1 MCLDNISKYFTFDN
15 MKRKKNKKTKK
26 QKNNNNKKKKTG
38 LNGSPVDCNAI
49 NTSNILDIHRYL
61 MKEI

>member
-1 MCLDNISKYFTFDN
+1 MCLDNISKYFAFDN
-15 MKRKKNKKTKK
+15 MKRKKTKK
-26 QKNNNNKKKKTG
+26 KNKKKTG

-49 NTSNILDIHRYL
+49 NTINILDIHRYL